1 MGEVAV
7 RQYFS
12 LLYFA
17 ALSLSLLIIALKSF
31 RIVKE
36 DERAAIFRLGK
47 FFGVKAGPVVLII
60 PYLDQVVKVRVQ
72 QIEGSEQMREEELR
86 RRIAQIYES

>member
-1 MGEVAV
+1 V
-7 RQYFS
+7 RQLLS

-17 ALSLSLLIIALKSF
+17 ALTLALLIIALKSF

-36 DERAAIFRLGK
+36 NERAAKFRLGK
-47 FFGVKAGPVVLII
+47 FLGVKPGPLVLLI

-72 QIEGSEQMREEELR
+72 QIEGSEQMSEEELR
-86 RRIAQIYES
+86 RRIAKIYES

>member
-1 MGEVAV
+1 M

-17 ALSLSLLIIALKSF
+17 ALSFSLLIIALKSF

-36 DERAAIFRLGK
+36 DERAVIFRLGK
-47 FFGVKAGPVVLII
+47 FLGVQSGPVVLII
-60 PYLDQVVKVRVQ
+60 PYLDQVIKVRVH
-72 QIEGSEQMREEELR
+72 QIEGSGQMSEEELR
-86 RRIAQIYES
+86 KRIAKIYES

>member
-1 MGEVAV
+1 MS
-7 RQYFS
+7 QFFD

-17 ALSLSLLIIALKSF
+17 ALFLALLIIALKSF

-36 DERAAIFRLGK
+36 NERAAIFRLGK
-47 FFGVKAGPVVLII
+47 FLGVHAGPVVLII

-72 QIEGSEQMREEELR
+72 QIEGSERMSEEELQ

>member
-1 MGEVAV
+1 V
-7 RQYFS
+7 RQLLS

-17 ALSLSLLIIALKSF
+17 ALTLALLIIALKSF

-36 DERAAIFRLGK
+36 NERAAKFRLGK
-47 FFGVKAGPVVLII
+47 FLGVQPGPLVLLI

-72 QIEGSEQMREEELR
+72 QIEGSEQMSEEELR
-86 RRIAQIYES
+86 RRIEKIYES